1 MNPIIKK
8 ISQMFE
14 SQQLSQESLFELEQS
29 LGEISLIDIKG
40 IRFSNFSESQ
50 QAGAI
55 VLYAFL
61 VRESGPF
68 ASYSLS
74 ELLDKIL
81 PVEKRVEAL
90 KTLLE
95 IVRSILIKQRRK
107 SETFDAI
114 QKSFGFHS
122 IYFIQMFKIKAQYSA
137 FIDQNTFE
145 RLWLSFVFIER
156 KLSLSELHQQ
166 LDLICTIMIMHLIAA
181 SAGRISLSNSIREFG
196 EMLSYEID
204 EKDYAHYKNTVLEN
218 IPELLNPS
226 FPLNLYHQL
235 YLASLDKY
243 SLDNLIFLEGIRNSA
258 PNNITLTPMIKRS
271 NCYSA
276 LNRSKAEFIY
286 KSEPLKNISIKSEF
300 NEVVNTLNSPEK
312 QLLSPNLKRT
322 FESTNHFIEFSK
334 MYQWYKDQ
342 TKSVQLVQLSPSD
355 STLKASEYFVRF
367 LDNSEILENYKRVIQ
382 TIAKVELKDRDTF
395 LKLFFAILD
404 KLLESEQSSSNLE
417 GIRTLLRDKE
427 FLPSALCLALEFQT
441 YITDDKNLEFVD
453 AVQICETNYLDV
465 WKVLFIFAKL
475 MGKNLP
481 TYLRSRT
488 LEIEIDILLKYL
500 WTSTDEKTPPLAF
513 NIFSFVSPHSD
524 MVAKRI
530 LNVLAERLYL
540 VTHACKLSEDI
551 MEKTWTLLKKTLLYG
566 YEAPEMDPEAAFKT
580 NVHLDLIILSCVYHV
595 GYLNKAY
602 LHFKDLCT
610 IYTQKVLVA
619 IQNINDELTEFY
631 HGFKDKIPC
640 IHDDL
645 VSDRSYSPGGN
656 PNSTPIQGKS
666 RISAQRKQ
674 KIMGSPLVDNLL
686 LTLDKRHVDNF
697 TGYPQGRHRLMSDD
711 KLQFHKRIKPSEIAQ
726 NGMTENP
733 NAISLFN
740 IGESFSTV
748 AHSPIIRLDNSPV
761 FKLSTPAMER
771 TDEPD
776 DDGHSGARTPNFG
789 SDF

>member
-1 MNPIIKK
+1 MNPVIKK

-14 SQQLSQESLFELEQS
+14 SQQLSPENLAELTQS

-40 IRFSNFSESQ
+40 VRFNNFTESQ

-55 VLYAFL
+55 VLFTFL
-61 VRESGPF
+61 VKEDGLFS
-68 ASYSLS
+68 SYSLS
-74 ELLDKIL
+74 ELLEKIL
-81 PVEKRVEAL
+81 PIEKRVEAL
-90 KTLLE
+90 KNLLE

-107 SETFDAI
+107 SETFDVI

-122 IYFIQMFKIKAQYSA
+122 IYFIQMFKIKAQYSR

-145 RLWLSFVFIER
+145 RLWLSFVYIER
-156 KLSLSELHQQ
+156 KLNLSELHQQ
-166 LDLICTIMIMHLIAA
+166 LDLICTIVIMHLIGA
-181 SAGRISLSNSIREFG
+181 SGGRISLSSSIREFS
-196 EMLSYEID
+196 EMLSYEIE
-204 EKDYAHYKNTVLEN
+204 EKDYLHYKNLVMEN

-226 FPLNLYHQL
+226 FPLNQYHQL
-235 YLASLDKY
+235 YLASLDKH
-243 SLDNLIFLEGIRNSA
+243 SLNNLIFLEGIRNSA
-258 PNNITLTPMIKRS
+258 PNNITLTPLIKKS

-300 NEVVNTLNSPEK
+300 NEIVNTLNSPEK

-322 FESTNHFIEFSK
+322 FESTDHFLEFSK

-342 TKSVQLVQLSPSD
+342 TKSVQLVQLSPND

-367 LDNSEILENYKRVIQ
+367 LDNNEILENYKKIIL
-382 TIAKVELKDRDTF
+382 TIAKVELKDRETF

-427 FLPSALCLALEFQT
+427 FLPSTLCLALEFQT
-441 YITDDKNLEFVD
+441 YITDDKNLDFVD
-453 AVQICETNYLDV
+453 AVQICETNYLDI

-488 LEIEIDILLKYL
+488 LEIEIDILLKHL
-500 WTSTDEKTPPLAF
+500 WVSSDEKIPPLAF
-513 NIFSFVSPHSD
+513 SIFSFTSAHSD

-540 VTHACKLSEDI
+540 VTHACKLGEDM
-551 MEKTWTLLKKTLLYG
+551 MEKSWTLLKKTLLYG
-566 YEAPEMDPEAAFKT
+566 YEAPEMDLSASFKS
-580 NVHLDLIILSCVYHV
+580 NVHLDLIMLSCIYHV
-595 GYLNKAY
+595 AYLNKAY
-602 LHFKDLCT
+602 LHFKELCT
-610 IYTQKVLVA
+610 SYTQKVLFA
-619 IQNINDELTEFY
+619 IQNIQDELTEFY

-645 VSDRSYSPGGN
+645 MSERSFSSNGN
-656 PNSTPIQGKS
+656 PNSTPIQAKA

-686 LTLDKRHVDNF
+686 LTLDKRPVDNF
-697 TGYPQGRHRLMSDD
+697 TGYPQNRHRLPSED
-711 KLQFHKRIKPSEIAQ
+711 KIHFHKRLKASEIIQ
-726 NGMTENP
+726 NGITENS

-748 AHSPIIRLDNSPV
+748 SQSPIIRLDNSPV
-761 FKLSTPAMER
+761 FKLSTPVTER
-771 TDEPD
+771 MDDRDEHD
-776 DDGHSGARTPNFG
+776 NSGARTPNFG